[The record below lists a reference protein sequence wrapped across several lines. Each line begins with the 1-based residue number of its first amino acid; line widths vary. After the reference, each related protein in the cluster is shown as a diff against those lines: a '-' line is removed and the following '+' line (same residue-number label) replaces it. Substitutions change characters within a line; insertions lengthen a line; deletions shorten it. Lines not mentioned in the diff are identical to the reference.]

1 MHRNHLT
8 GCKVILDF
16 LFTFFFTG
24 SEIIHRCKANT
35 TVARYQYDRY
45 VFQRFFKW
53 SLNLYLVSLI
63 YECIK
68 LCLFNYSMK
77 FGQNNREIQCNET

>member
-16 LFTFFFTG
+16 LFTFFLPVVKLFTG
-24 SEIIHRCKANT
+24 VKLIRRWLDINMI
-35 TVARYQYDRY
+35 DM
-45 VFQRFFKW
+45 FQRFFKW
-53 SLNLYLVSLI
+53 SLNFYLVSLI
-63 YECIK
+63 YEFIK